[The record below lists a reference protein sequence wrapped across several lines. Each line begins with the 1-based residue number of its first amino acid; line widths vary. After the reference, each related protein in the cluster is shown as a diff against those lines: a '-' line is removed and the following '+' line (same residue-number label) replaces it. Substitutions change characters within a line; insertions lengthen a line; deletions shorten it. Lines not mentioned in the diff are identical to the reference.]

1 MANGRRIRLPL
12 LRVFVW
18 PINCVGKT
26 SRNWKLET
34 RNGIQEKITAR
45 REKASFRLHVGKVGE
60 RDGIFL
66 MSGNIKL
73 TIVRFRFYSLVY
85 LFSAIRNAGVPRLLC
100 ISNLR

>member
-12 LRVFVW
+12 LCVFVW

-34 RNGIQEKITAR
+34 RNGIQEKITER
-45 REKASFRLHVGKVGE
+45 REKASFRLDVGKVDE

-66 MSGNIKL
+66 MSGNIKF

-85 LFSAIRNAGVPRLLC
+85 LFSAIRNAGVRRLC